1 MDRVIKLTLR
11 LDDSRDLSLERIEE
25 DLMNEIS
32 CACYSYN
39 IMKIEEVLY
48 FEDNQESF

>member
-11 LDDSRDLSLERIEE
+11 LDDSRDLSLGRIEE

-39 IMKIEEVLY
+39 FVKIEEIN
-48 FEDNQESF
+48 DAESNEI